1 MVIYYLEPYK
11 YPFLYDDFYR
21 LLDLKNGKHV
31 DCDVLEILVKAIDE
45 NLPDN
50 YERPSKSFKK
60 AALALFGRLTSE
72 NNGESRVWQLYA
84 QLVTSAETQ
93 ETLNEEDLFKA
104 AQFMQKATAT
114 FMQTEKNWH
123 KSTQN
128 ITKGLCLA
136 AKYMTSKW
144 LFMLRLFQQI
154 FFFFHFFRNSSIW
167 NTYFG
172 YMSI

>member
-1 MVIYYLEPYK
+1 
-11 YPFLYDDFYR
+11 
-21 LLDLKNGKHV
+21 LKNGKHV

-114 FMQTEKNWH
+114 FMQTEK
-123 KSTQN
+123 K
-128 ITKGLCLA
+128 LA
-136 AKYMTSKW
+136 
-144 LFMLRLFQQI
+144 
-154 FFFFHFFRNSSIW
+154 
-167 NTYFG
+167 
-172 YMSI
+172 